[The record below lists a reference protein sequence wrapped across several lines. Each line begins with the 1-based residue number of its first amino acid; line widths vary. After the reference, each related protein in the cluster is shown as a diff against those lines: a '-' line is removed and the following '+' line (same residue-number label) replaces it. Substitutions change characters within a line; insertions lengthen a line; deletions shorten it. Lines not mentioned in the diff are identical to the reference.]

1 MEYRKIIQKIFY
13 PNVCPICN
21 QVIGMN
27 QRICKE
33 CRDKI
38 KIVKTPA
45 CQMCGKQLTSN
56 NALYCQ
62 DCAKTKHEFNKGVCV
77 FQYVE
82 EMKLTLYRFK
92 YDNKRCYGDFFAYVG
107 NRKYRSKLKQW
118 KIDRIMP
125 IPMYKGKVQQRGYN
139 QAEEF
144 AKYLS
149 RYSNITLDKTSLIR
163 VSDTKPQKGLSRSQR
178 SSNLK
183 NAFAIKPETL
193 KGVKSVL
200 LVDDI
205 YTTGSTMDACSRLL
219 KSAGVKDV
227 YFMCI
232 ATGIDK

>member
-1 MEYRKIIQKIFY
+1 M
-13 PNVCPICN
+13 
-21 QVIGMN
+21 
-27 QRICKE
+27 
-33 CRDKI
+33 
-38 KIVKTPA
+38 
-45 CQMCGKQLTSN
+45 
-56 NALYCQ
+56 
-62 DCAKTKHEFNKGVCV
+62 

-118 KIDRIMP
+118 EIDRIMP

-149 RYSNITLDKTSLIR
+149 HYSNITLDKTSLIR
-163 VSDTKPQKGLSRSQR
+163 VSDTKPQKGLSRNQR

-219 KSAGVKDV
+219 KSVGVKDV

>member
-92 YDNKRCYGDFFAYVG
+92 YDNKRCYGRFLCLC
-107 NRKYRSKLKQW
+107 RKQ
-118 KIDRIMP
+118 
-125 IPMYKGKVQQRGYN
+125 KV
-139 QAEEF
+139 
-144 AKYLS
+144 
-149 RYSNITLDKTSLIR
+149 
-163 VSDTKPQKGLSRSQR
+163 
-178 SSNLK
+178 
-183 NAFAIKPETL
+183 
-193 KGVKSVL
+193 
-200 LVDDI
+200 
-205 YTTGSTMDACSRLL
+205 
-219 KSAGVKDV
+219 
-227 YFMCI
+227 
-232 ATGIDK
+232 